1 MRKLLAFVASLAL
14 VFTGLSAQ
22 PSWAS
27 APADGNYPCATGHF
41 TISGGVVTSHS
52 ACAGPVVVPEGVTAI
67 RREAFALSGIT
78 SISLPNSLTSIGAA
92 AFGAVSTLTSIN
104 IPAGVTVI
112 EAYTFYGATS
122 LSSVTFPQGLVLIE
136 ECAFFNAR
144 SLATLSLPNSLTRI
158 YFEAF
163 RGASSLTTLVLPNG
177 LQYLGEYAFAD
188 TSSLTS
194 VTFPSSLTRIEDA
207 AFDSATALTSVNIP
221 NGVTYIGVYSFYG
234 NTSLESI
241 TIPSSVVE
249 IGEEA
254 FMESTSLANVYFL
267 GNAPGTMGPRAFSTV
282 ANGARARILPG
293 ATGFGA
299 DGGYWNGLLV
309 QRDLNPPNNIQQTS
323 VQPAPLPS
331 FSFGSRPIISAN
343 GQSLTLTGRYLDSVV
358 SLKLGNKEVEITK
371 KSFGEV
377 EIGIPALGEG
387 LHDLGIVHT
396 RGASLLEGFVRAV
409 KPYAQKRTIQVTA
422 FKAGSPTAASVA
434 ALKKSYLAGTPA
446 NVLSCVAKVA
456 ANASAKDVNLA
467 AKSAKTTCL
476 ALTTFSSFINTVNV
490 QVTKTGRTGSKL
502 VVAVTLDR
510 TLTGK

>member
-14 VFTGLSAQ
+14 LFTGLSAQ

-52 ACAGPVVVPEGVTAI
+52 TCTGAIVVPEGVTAI
-67 RREAFALSGIT
+67 RREALVLSGIT

-92 AFGAVSTLTSIN
+92 AFGAVSTLTSIS
-104 IPAGVTVI
+104 IPAGVTAI
-112 EAYTFYGATS
+112 EDDTFWGATS
-122 LSSVTFPQGLVLIE
+122 LAAVTLPQGLVSIGE
-136 ECAFFNAR
+136 RAFFNAR
-144 SLATLSLPNSLTRI
+144 SLAALSFPNSLTTI
-158 YFEAF
+158 YPEAF
-163 RGASSLTTLVLPNG
+163 RGARSLTTLVLPNG
-177 LQYLGEYAFAD
+177 LQYLGDYAFAD

-241 TIPSSVVE
+241 TIPSTVVE

-267 GNAPGTMGPRAFSTV
+267 GNAPGTMGPRVFDSV

-323 VQPAPLPS
+323 IQPAPSPAFT
-331 FSFGSRPIISAN
+331 FSSRRVISAN
-343 GQSLTLTGRYLDSVV
+343 GQSLTLTGRNLDSVV

-371 KSFGEV
+371 KSFGEL

-387 LHDLGIVHT
+387 LHDLDIIHS
-396 RGASLLEGFVRAV
+396 RGTSLVEGFVRAV

-434 ALKKSYLAGTPA
+434 ALKKSYLAATPA
-446 NVLSCVAKVA
+446 NDVSCVARVA

-467 AKSAKTTCL
+467 AKSAKASCQV
-476 ALTTFSSFINTVNV
+476 LTAFSSFINTVNV
-490 QVTKTGRTGSKL
+490 QVTKAGRTGSKL

-510 TLTGK
+510 TLTGR